1 MSGYDGPTSDP
12 WAAIKA
18 RQQAEHDAS
27 QEANRPGKTQTFQSV
42 RKLWNAILE
51 LRTLVDQMVT
61 LFNRMPQNG
70 GAQIDRSEWS
80 VDTPPV
86 GGEWST
92 VASASIQRPDNMNR
106 AAVTTV
112 GNVSATA
119 QAGQFGNSAI
129 QCRILINGVTST
141 AREGTI
147 ELLVNTVR
155 SSLSMGFFH
164 ELTGLGGAAVTVEL
178 QARGRYSDFPASNL
192 ASLSVSIGF
201 TRVG

>member
-18 RQQAEHDAS
+18 RQQAEHEAS

-70 GAQIDRSEWS
+70 GAQIDRSGWS
-80 VDTPPV
+80 IDTPPAN
-86 GGEWST
+86 GAWTT
-92 VASASIQRPDNMNR
+92 VASASIPRPANMNR
-106 AAVTTV
+106 GAVTTV

-119 QAGQFGNSAI
+119 TPGSFGHSAI
-129 QCRILINGVTST
+129 QCRILINGVAST
-141 AREGTI
+141 VREGTL
-147 ELLVNTVR
+147 ETLASTVR